1 MSENNKYTQKE
12 NENFLQYAKRL
23 IEKRQSGEY
32 DIDKAEV
39 YELLTGEQVGGDHAR
54 KVLCFLEKILDKVET
69 DNINMSEGE
78 LLEALKKERIEIQK
92 EKQKARDEKN
102 EYRQLVREQSRTE
115 LFGERIDEAVD
126 KLLNKKQRNIPITK
140 TLTVNNEVDLLVA
153 FADAHYDS
161 EFEIKGF
168 NGEILNKYNRNVFE
182 DRMWKLRDE
191 IVEFSKLHRVN
202 TLHVIDGGDI
212 LEGIIRVAS
221 LQSVK
226 NSPMESILDY
236 IDFIEDWLHDLTIH
250 GFIVNFYTSLGNHS
264 TLRIL
269 NGEIHENLECIYN
282 RFLQKL
288 FLGKENITIHNNN
301 QGMNYFDVQGFK
313 CFSVH
318 GQDDKS
324 PKRSIKDYEEVY
336 GIKINYLITG
346 HMHNKQES
354 EVFKGKETIQVRS
367 IMGINEYATKIKK
380 TAEAGA
386 TMFTIHK
393 NYGRKYVNDVKFR

>member
-23 IEKRQSGEY
+23 IEKRKSGEY

-78 LLEALKKERIEIQK
+78 LLEALTKERIEIQK

-212 LEGIIRVAS
+212 LEGIIRIAS

-313 CFSVH
+313 CF
-318 GQDDKS
+318 
-324 PKRSIKDYEEVY
+324 
-336 GIKINYLITG
+336 
-346 HMHNKQES
+346 
-354 EVFKGKETIQVRS
+354 
-367 IMGINEYATKIKK
+367 
-380 TAEAGA
+380 
-386 TMFTIHK
+386 
-393 NYGRKYVNDVKFR
+393 